1 MYAAIERYRDGGTID
16 GVEMSL
22 LGTLMLAP
30 YLRLGTAVSALRPEH
45 FSGPNGAAMFRSVM
59 RLKRPEAILVMAD
72 LDASG
77 APVGATGGWATL
89 LGEALGDA
97 LVDDDAV
104 EDAAMVIKEAAARR
118 AREARARRML

>member
-16 GVEMSL
+16 GVEKAL

-30 YLRLGTAVSALRPEH
+30 YLRLGAAVSALRQEH
-45 FSGPNGAAMFRSVM
+45 FSNLNHAAMFRSVLK
-59 RLKRPEAILVMAD
+59 LKRPEAILVMAD

-77 APVGATGGWATL
+77 PPVGSTGGWATL
-89 LGEALGDA
+89 LGQALGDA